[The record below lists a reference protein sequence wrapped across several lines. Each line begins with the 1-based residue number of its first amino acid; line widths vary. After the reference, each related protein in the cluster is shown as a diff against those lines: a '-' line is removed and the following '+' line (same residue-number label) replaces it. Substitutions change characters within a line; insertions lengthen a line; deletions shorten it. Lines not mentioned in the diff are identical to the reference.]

1 MKIGDC
7 TSYKNVSIRN
17 YLALG
22 LQIEVNDISAHYVP
36 PNFEIFLGQMTP
48 KGRFLKIYSDS
59 FREDMELRVTAK
71 FVQIVTSDG
80 RQNFLIAVA
89 FAINT
94 QRSTVLVF
102 SGRDNVERWDAG
114 EVRGWLSRAGL
125 RVRRSRLQPV
135 WQPDRL
141 AQDAA
146 SPSPR
151 QRRRRSLQ
159 RVVADQHD
167 GQRSSTVLR
176 NQTVQ
181 IGVPLQSTN
190 FPLRTVNYR

>member
-1 MKIGDC
+1 VKIGDC

-48 KGRFLKIYSDS
+48 KGRFLKIYSDT

-102 SGRDNVERWDAG
+102 SGRDNVER
-114 EVRGWLSRAGL
+114 
-125 RVRRSRLQPV
+125 
-135 WQPDRL
+135 
-141 AQDAA
+141 
-146 SPSPR
+146 
-151 QRRRRSLQ
+151 
-159 RVVADQHD
+159 
-167 GQRSSTVLR
+167 
-176 NQTVQ
+176 
-181 IGVPLQSTN
+181 
-190 FPLRTVNYR
+190 

>member
-1 MKIGDC
+1 
-7 TSYKNVSIRN
+7 
-17 YLALG
+17 
-22 LQIEVNDISAHYVP
+22 
-36 PNFEIFLGQMTP
+36 MTP
-48 KGRFLKIYSDS
+48 KGRFLKIYSDT

-102 SGRDNVERWDAG
+102 SGRDNVECWDAG
-114 EVRGWLSRAGL
+114 EVRGWLCRAGL